1 MKATHVFLVRAYAD
15 VWATNGW
22 HDFSNNIR
30 SSNTHVWMLELHE
43 FLALKYFKGI
53 YKKLLRILSFQD
65 QPCQAIHNIYFIGF
79 LSLHEIRI
87 VFHLQLTKYLEI
99 DYKIILHINCN
110 PKPYSSSCFI

>member
-30 SSNTHVWMLELHE
+30 SSNTYVWMLELHE

-65 QPCQAIHNIYFIGF
+65 QPYQALYKIYFISF
-79 LSLHEIRI
+79 LIQSKIGNMEMSHETE
-87 VFHLQLTKYLEI
+87 LK
-99 DYKIILHINCN
+99 
-110 PKPYSSSCFI
+110 

>member
-30 SSNTHVWMLELHE
+30 SSNTYVWMLELHE

-65 QPCQAIHNIYFIGF
+65 QPYQALYNMHFISFLILVMLEQRSIYKRNTK
-79 LSLHEIRI
+79 L
-87 VFHLQLTKYLEI
+87 FHI
-99 DYKIILHINCN
+99 SIAILYHL
-110 PKPYSSSCFI
+110 SSSCLA